1 MFDAVAL
8 AEDARKAAGTDVS
21 LASDG
26 ELLAAALA
34 MSSER
39 ASSEAA
45 WGHLLAELEV
55 RGVCDRE
62 FGLTTASWLAHE
74 THASRTVIAGQVKTA
89 VKVRQLPVVDDALSD
104 GAISSE
110 HARVIAAVA
119 NPRIAADIVEL
130 QDELVG
136 LAQRSPF
143 PAWRRHVTELA
154 DLLDQDGGYDPTR
167 ELARNHVH
175 VTLVGSDTV
184 AVSGEL
190 VGEYGLSFRQLL
202 DDETDRQW
210 RARRADHERCPELEI
225 PTRSTLR
232 ALALVELVR
241 QGAAGSAP
249 PGRAPVVDVTLLV
262 RADEPEE
269 VRTLDGVAVS
279 RDVARHLCCDASFT
293 PISVDHDGVPLD
305 AGRDERRPNRA
316 QRRALAVRD
325 SGCTFPGCD
334 APASWC
340 DAHHVLPWGE
350 GGLTDLSNLAL
361 LCRYHHGVTH
371 RHGWTMTATAD
382 ETFTWT
388 TPSGRTLTSQRNRGD
403 PRTPCSNRP

>member
-8 AEDARKAAGTDVS
+8 TEGARKAAGTDVS

-26 ELLAAALA
+26 ELLDAALA
-34 MSSER
+34 MSSAR

-62 FGLTTASWLAHE
+62 FGLTTTSWLAHE

-89 VKVRQLPVVDDALSD
+89 VKVRRLPVVDDALSD
-104 GAISSE
+104 GAILSE
-110 HARVIAAVA
+110 HARVLAAVA

-130 QDELVG
+130 QDELVD

-143 PAWRRHVTELA
+143 PAWRRHVSELA

-167 ELARNHVH
+167 DLSRNHVH
-175 VTLVGSDTV
+175 VTVVGSDTV

-190 VGEYGLSFRQLL
+190 VGEFGLSFRQLL

-210 RARRADHERCPELEI
+210 RARRADHERCPEL
-225 PTRSTLR
+225 PSRAALR

-241 QGAAGSAP
+241 KRAAGGAA

-262 RADEPEE
+262 RADEPGK
-269 VRTLDGVAVS
+269 VRTGDGVVVPH
-279 RDVARHLCCDASFT
+279 DVARHLCCDAAFT
-293 PISVDHDGVPLD
+293 PISIGHNGVPLLD
-305 AGRDERRPNRA
+305 AGREERRPNRA
-316 QRRALAVRD
+316 QRRALACRD
-325 SGCTFPGCD
+325 GGCTFPGCD
-334 APASWC
+334 VPASWC
-340 DAHHVLPWGE
+340 DAHHVRPWGA
-350 GGLTDLSNLAL
+350 GRLTDLSNLAL
-361 LCRYHHGVTH
+361 LCRFHHGVTH
-371 RHGWTMTATAD
+371 RNG
-382 ETFTWT
+382 
-388 TPSGRTLTSQRNRGD
+388 
-403 PRTPCSNRP
+403 